1 MSIQALGSSPPT
13 RTAERVASAD
23 AAPVQQ
29 QARVAAAAV
38 ETAVAVEKS
47 APVPSQEQVKAAVDN
62 INKSLQ
68 SLNQDLVF
76 SVDSDSNR
84 TIVKVVDQKTK
95 EVIRQIPTPEALEIS
110 KALDT
115 VQGLLIRQTA

>member
-1 MSIQALGSSPPT
+1 MSMQTIGSPPARAAAT
-13 RTAERVASAD
+13 PSDTAPA
-23 AAPVQQ
+23 VQP
-29 QARVAAAAV
+29 QARVAATPVDSKAP
-38 ETAVAVEKS
+38 VEK
-47 APVPSQEQVKAAVDN
+47 AAAIPTQEQVREAVAN

-68 SLNQDLVF
+68 SLSQDLVF
-76 SVDSDSNR
+76 SVDSDSQR

-115 VQGLLIRQTA
+115 VQGLLIKQTA

>member
-1 MSIQALGSSPPT
+1 MSIQAIGSPQAKSPVTPGEG
-13 RTAERVASAD
+13 ASVA
-23 AAPVQQ
+23 P
-29 QARVAAAAV
+29 QARVAAVPVEQRAAV
-38 ETAVAVEKS
+38 
-47 APVPSQEQVKAAVDN
+47 VKAAAVPTQDEVKEAVAN

-68 SLNQDLVF
+68 TLSQDLVF
-76 SVDSDSNR
+76 SVDTDTNR
-84 TIVKVVDQKTK
+84 TIVKVVDQKTN